1 MAISLICIGRNMR
14 RERKRAGLTQNEMAQ
29 KLDISETHYS
39 NLERAKR
46 GLNIE
51 FLIEFCAAL
60 DIPLE
65 RLLIGAVTGVRI
77 HDEEA
82 AIGTSEDDEL
92 IGQIAEIIHTCGP
105 TAKQC
110 LLDVC
115 LKIAEV
121 DHARN

>member
-14 RERKRAGLTQNEMAQ
+14 RERKRAGLTQNELAQ

-77 HDEEA
+77 HDKRRRR
-82 AIGTSEDDEL
+82 IDRTNRR
-92 IGQIAEIIHTCGP
+92 
-105 TAKQC
+105 
-110 LLDVC
+110 
-115 LKIAEV
+115 
-121 DHARN
+121 DHSYLRPNRKTMLT